1 MKVLPNLLILL
12 ALTLSLGLAQN
23 SAKMVDDKQNA
34 MLEKFYETIDLES
47 DITDYVELLN
57 TQFKSSMEE
66 KKEQLGPEVT
76 ARLSSLLLSSI
87 DRTEMTKAYKSYFA
101 EHNNPTHLAATMEWL
116 ESPVGKKLRE
126 MEKVLN
132 TPEGE
137 QALMTYAQSL
147 QTTPPAAERIQL
159 TQEFIESADLLN
171 VATASL
177 KEVLIGS
184 IKSLSGALPKEEAIS
199 DEQLVEIENQIM
211 PGLTAQFQQ
220 MLPIMTLFVYK
231 DASDEDIKQLIAFS
245 NSEAGKWN
253 INTEVNAQTA
263 MFRSAFSGLYK
274 SIVSEFH
281 K

>member
-1 MKVLPNLLILL
+1 MRVLPNLLILL

-23 SAKMVDDKQNA
+23 SSKMVDGKQNA

-76 ARLSSLLLSSI
+76 TRLSSLLLSSV
-87 DRTEMTKAYKSYFA
+87 DRAEMTKAYKSYFA

-132 TPEGE
+132 TAEGE
-137 QALMTYAQSL
+137 QALMAYAQSL

-177 KEVLIGS
+177 KEVLLGS

-231 DASDEDIKQLIAFS
+231 DASDEDLKQLIAFS

-253 INTEVNAQTA
+253 IKTEVNAQTA